1 MGRALSYTIGEYTCQ
16 AQVARYKRAF
26 LKAVL
31 RQDVAWCGGARREDA
46 PALALATPSRREVRY
61 ESARPEELSARIA
74 DGMAKVEKGLGG
86 SVFVLFEGVGYGVG
100 GLVVGLIYQPAVA
113 GITLATVPLLIL
125 PASALM
131 YVLQNGSQR
140 AGCSGE
146 PGGAVPQPS
155 PRPPR
160 RLKDG
165 QPGVRHRWR
174 GRRRGAACELSSH

>member
-1 MGRALSYTIGEYTCQ
+1 M
-16 AQVARYKRAF
+16 
-26 LKAVL
+26 
-31 RQDVAWCGGARREDA
+31 
-46 PALALATPSRREVRY
+46 
-61 ESARPEELSARIA
+61 
-74 DGMAKVEKGLGG
+74 EKGLGG

-100 GLVVGLIYQPAVA
+100 GLVVGLIYQPAVANHTPRHRPPPPPPHTSICEQVA

-155 PRPPR
+155 PRAPR

>member
-74 DGMAKVEKGLGG
+74 DGMAKVEKE
-86 SVFVLFEGVGYGVG
+86 S
-100 GLVVGLIYQPAVA
+100 
-113 GITLATVPLLIL
+113 
-125 PASALM
+125 
-131 YVLQNGSQR
+131 
-140 AGCSGE
+140 
-146 PGGAVPQPS
+146 QPS
-155 PRPPR
+155 PVIIATSHTS
-160 RLKDG
+160 
-165 QPGVRHRWR
+165 QPLIARWR
-174 GRRRGAACELSSH
+174 RGLAARSSSSSRASATAWAAWSSG